1 MVDFQYK
8 DSYGVKDLEEIVR
21 ILRAPGGC
29 PWDAEQTHQ
38 SIRRNFLEEELGD
51 VLLQVVMHARMEQE
65 AGRFDLDGVADGICK
80 KLIYRHPHV
89 FGDVA
94 VSGTGEVL
102 SNWEALKR
110 KEKGQATNTD
120 ALEAVAR
127 ALPAL
132 WRAEKVQK
140 KARKAGFDW
149 PDVSG
154 ALDKL
159 SEELEELKTA
169 AAEGTNVAEELG
181 DLLFSAVNAARF
193 LKVDPEDALNG
204 ATDKFIGRFRKVEA
218 QAAAE
223 EGLTDKSVL
232 TVEGILEFARE
243 AALADVEEAVGRQV
257 RYNTAIA
264 QEGLRGDYGANIGKV
279 LLATYGDDVK
289 IRAKAMA
296 AAGSDARMNGCG
308 LPVVIVSGSGNQG
321 LTASLPVV
329 EYAKELGADWE
340 TTLRAVL
347 VSDLITIHLKA
358 EIGRLSAYCGA
369 VSAGCGSGAGIA
381 WLYGREK
388 EPQALL
394 KDVSHTIVNALAVD
408 SGIVCDGAKAS
419 CAAKI
424 ASAVDAGLLGFYM
437 YQNGQQFRGGDG
449 IISKGVE
456 QTIRNI
462 GLLATQGM
470 RETDREILDI
480 MTTRC

>member
-1 MVDFQYK
+1 MDATTYQDYVN
-8 DSYGVKDLEEIVR
+8 
-21 ILRAPGGC
+21 IL
-29 PWDAEQTHQ
+29 H
-38 SIRRNFLEEELGD
+38 EELVPAMGCTEPIAIAYAAA
-51 VLLQVVMHARMEQE
+51 VARPTLGRPAQRMEVE
-65 AGRFDLDGVADGICK
+65 ASGNIIKNVKSVFVPNTGGLRGI
-80 KLIYRHPHV
+80 PAAAAAGMAA
-89 FGDVA
+89 GDPA
-94 VSGTGEVL
+94 LELEVL
-102 SNWEALKR
+102 SSIGEGEQAAIRQYLADTPIAVKLADSPFIFDIAIRAWAGEDSALVR
-110 KEKGQATNTD
+110 IVNYHTNIVRVERNGQVLKE
-120 ALEAVAR
+120 
-127 ALPAL
+127 
-132 WRAEKVQK
+132 
-140 KARKAGFDW
+140 
-149 PDVSG
+149 
-154 ALDKL
+154 
-159 SEELEELKTA
+159 
-169 AAEGTNVAEELG
+169 
-181 DLLFSAVNAARF
+181 
-193 LKVDPEDALNG
+193 
-204 ATDKFIGRFRKVEA
+204 VEA

-243 AALADVEEAVGRQV
+243 AALADVEDAVGRQV

-456 QTIRNI
+456 ETIRNI

>member
-1 MVDFQYK
+1 MGCTEPIAIAYAAAVARRTLGRPARRVEVEASGNIIK
-8 DSYGVKDLEEIVR
+8 NVKSVFVPNTGGLRGIPAAAAAGIAAGNPDLELEVLSQIGEAEQAAIRQYLEDTPITVKLAASPFIFDITIRAWAEEESALVRIVNYHTNIVR
-21 ILRAPGGC
+21 IEKNG
-29 PWDAEQTHQ
+29 Q
-38 SIRRNFLEEELGD
+38 
-51 VLLQVVMHARMEQE
+51 VL
-65 AGRFDLDGVADGICK
+65 
-80 KLIYRHPHV
+80 
-89 FGDVA
+89 
-94 VSGTGEVL
+94 
-102 SNWEALKR
+102 
-110 KEKGQATNTD
+110 KE
-120 ALEAVAR
+120 
-127 ALPAL
+127 
-132 WRAEKVQK
+132 
-140 KARKAGFDW
+140 
-149 PDVSG
+149 
-154 ALDKL
+154 
-159 SEELEELKTA
+159 
-169 AAEGTNVAEELG
+169 
-181 DLLFSAVNAARF
+181 
-193 LKVDPEDALNG
+193 
-204 ATDKFIGRFRKVEA
+204 VEA

-223 EGLTDKSVL
+223 EGLTDKAVL
-232 TVEGILEFARE
+232 SVEGILEFARE
-243 AALADVEEAVGRQV
+243 CRLSDVEEVIDRQV

-264 QEGLRGDYGANIGKV
+264 QEGLRGDYGANIGQV
-279 LLATYGDDVK
+279 LLDTYGQDVK

-456 QTIRNI
+456 ETIRNI

>member
-1 MVDFQYK
+1 MDAATYRDYVN
-8 DSYGVKDLEEIVR
+8 
-21 ILRAPGGC
+21 IL
-29 PWDAEQTHQ
+29 H
-38 SIRRNFLEEELGD
+38 EELVPAMGCTEPIAIAYAAA
-51 VLLQVVMHARMEQE
+51 VARQTLGRPAQRMEVE
-65 AGRFDLDGVADGICK
+65 ASGNIIKNVKSVFVPNTGGLRGI
-80 KLIYRHPHV
+80 PAAAAAGMAA
-89 FGDVA
+89 GDPA
-94 VSGTGEVL
+94 LELEVL
-102 SNWEALKR
+102 SSIGEGEQAAIRQYLADTPIAVKLADSPFIFDIAVRAWAGEDSALVR
-110 KEKGQATNTD
+110 IVNYHTNIVRVERNGQVLKE
-120 ALEAVAR
+120 
-127 ALPAL
+127 
-132 WRAEKVQK
+132 
-140 KARKAGFDW
+140 
-149 PDVSG
+149 
-154 ALDKL
+154 
-159 SEELEELKTA
+159 
-169 AAEGTNVAEELG
+169 
-181 DLLFSAVNAARF
+181 
-193 LKVDPEDALNG
+193 
-204 ATDKFIGRFRKVEA
+204 VEA

-243 AALADVEEAVGRQV
+243 AALADVEDAVGRQV

-456 QTIRNI
+456 ETIRNI

>member
-1 MVDFQYK
+1 MDATTYQDYVN
-8 DSYGVKDLEEIVR
+8 
-21 ILRAPGGC
+21 IL
-29 PWDAEQTHQ
+29 H
-38 SIRRNFLEEELGD
+38 EELVPAMGCTEPIAIAYAAA
-51 VLLQVVMHARMEQE
+51 VARQTLGRPAQRMEVE
-65 AGRFDLDGVADGICK
+65 ASGNIIKNVKSVFVPNTGGLRGI
-80 KLIYRHPHV
+80 PAAAAAGMAA
-89 FGDVA
+89 GDPA
-94 VSGTGEVL
+94 LELEVL
-102 SNWEALKR
+102 SSIGEEEQAAIRQYLADTPIAVKLADSPFIFDIAIRAWAGEDSALVR
-110 KEKGQATNTD
+110 IVNYHTNIVRVERNGQVLKE
-120 ALEAVAR
+120 
-127 ALPAL
+127 
-132 WRAEKVQK
+132 
-140 KARKAGFDW
+140 
-149 PDVSG
+149 
-154 ALDKL
+154 
-159 SEELEELKTA
+159 
-169 AAEGTNVAEELG
+169 
-181 DLLFSAVNAARF
+181 
-193 LKVDPEDALNG
+193 
-204 ATDKFIGRFRKVEA
+204 VEA

-232 TVEGILEFARE
+232 TVEGILEFVRE
-243 AALADVEEAVGRQV
+243 AALADVEDAVGRQV

-264 QEGLRGDYGANIGKV
+264 QEGLLGDYGANIGQV
-279 LLATYGDDVK
+279 LLDTYGQDVK

-456 QTIRNI
+456 ETIRNI

>member
-1 MVDFQYK
+1 MDAILYQDYVNILKEELVPAMGCTEPIAIAYAAAVARQTLGALAERMEVEASGNIIKNVKSVFVPNTGGLRGIPAAAAAGMAAGNPALELEVLSQIEEAEQSAIRQY
-8 DSYGVKDLEEIVR
+8 LEETPIAVKLATSPFIFDITIRAWAGEESALVRIVNYHTNIVR
-21 ILRAPGGC
+21 IEKNGR
-29 PWDAEQTHQ
+29 
-38 SIRRNFLEEELGD
+38 
-51 VLLQVVMHARMEQE
+51 VL
-65 AGRFDLDGVADGICK
+65 
-80 KLIYRHPHV
+80 
-89 FGDVA
+89 
-94 VSGTGEVL
+94 
-102 SNWEALKR
+102 
-110 KEKGQATNTD
+110 KE
-120 ALEAVAR
+120 
-127 ALPAL
+127 
-132 WRAEKVQK
+132 
-140 KARKAGFDW
+140 
-149 PDVSG
+149 
-154 ALDKL
+154 
-159 SEELEELKTA
+159 
-169 AAEGTNVAEELG
+169 
-181 DLLFSAVNAARF
+181 
-193 LKVDPEDALNG
+193 
-204 ATDKFIGRFRKVEA
+204 VEA

-232 TVEGILEFARE
+232 SVEGILEFARE
-243 AALADVEEAVGRQV
+243 CRLSDVEETLGRQV

-264 QEGLRGDYGANIGKV
+264 EEGLRGDYGANIGSV
-279 LLATYGDDVK
+279 LLAAYGDDVK

-329 EYAKELGADWE
+329 EFAKELGVDRE
-340 TTLRAVL
+340 TMLRAVL
-347 VSDLITIHLKA
+347 VSDLVTIHLKA

-388 EPQALL
+388 DPASLL

-437 YQNGQQFRGGDG
+437 YQKGQQFRGGDG

-456 QTIRNI
+456 ETIRNI

>member
-1 MVDFQYK
+1 MDAILYQDYVNILKEELVPAMGCTEPIAIAYAAAVARQTLGALAERMEVEASGNIIKNVKSVFVPNTGGLRGIPAAAAAGMVAGNPALELEVLSPIEEAEQSAIRQY
-8 DSYGVKDLEEIVR
+8 LEETPIAVKLAASPFIFDITIRAWAGEESALVRIVNYHTNIVR
-21 ILRAPGGC
+21 IEKNGR
-29 PWDAEQTHQ
+29 
-38 SIRRNFLEEELGD
+38 
-51 VLLQVVMHARMEQE
+51 VL
-65 AGRFDLDGVADGICK
+65 
-80 KLIYRHPHV
+80 
-89 FGDVA
+89 
-94 VSGTGEVL
+94 
-102 SNWEALKR
+102 
-110 KEKGQATNTD
+110 KE
-120 ALEAVAR
+120 
-127 ALPAL
+127 
-132 WRAEKVQK
+132 
-140 KARKAGFDW
+140 
-149 PDVSG
+149 
-154 ALDKL
+154 
-159 SEELEELKTA
+159 
-169 AAEGTNVAEELG
+169 
-181 DLLFSAVNAARF
+181 
-193 LKVDPEDALNG
+193 
-204 ATDKFIGRFRKVEA
+204 VEA

-232 TVEGILEFARE
+232 SVEGILEFARE
-243 AALADVEEAVGRQV
+243 CRLSDVEETLGRQV

-264 QEGLRGDYGANIGKV
+264 EEGLRGDYGANIGSV
-279 LLATYGDDVK
+279 LLAAYGDDVK

-456 QTIRNI
+456 ETIRNI

>member
-1 MVDFQYK
+1 MDAAAYRDYVNILKEELVPAMGCTEPIAIAYAAAVARRTLGRPARRVEVEASGNIIK
-8 DSYGVKDLEEIVR
+8 NVKSVFVPNTGGLRGIPAAAAAGIAAGNPDLELEVLSQIGEAEQAAIRQYLEDTPITVKLAASPFIFDITIRAWAEEESALVRIVNYHTNIVR
-21 ILRAPGGC
+21 IEKNG
-29 PWDAEQTHQ
+29 Q
-38 SIRRNFLEEELGD
+38 
-51 VLLQVVMHARMEQE
+51 VL
-65 AGRFDLDGVADGICK
+65 
-80 KLIYRHPHV
+80 
-89 FGDVA
+89 
-94 VSGTGEVL
+94 
-102 SNWEALKR
+102 
-110 KEKGQATNTD
+110 KE
-120 ALEAVAR
+120 
-127 ALPAL
+127 
-132 WRAEKVQK
+132 
-140 KARKAGFDW
+140 
-149 PDVSG
+149 
-154 ALDKL
+154 
-159 SEELEELKTA
+159 
-169 AAEGTNVAEELG
+169 
-181 DLLFSAVNAARF
+181 
-193 LKVDPEDALNG
+193 
-204 ATDKFIGRFRKVEA
+204 VEA

-223 EGLTDKSVL
+223 EGLTDKAVL
-232 TVEGILEFARE
+232 SVEGILEFARE
-243 AALADVEEAVGRQV
+243 CRLSDVDEVIDRQV

-264 QEGLRGDYGANIGKV
+264 QEGLRGDYGANIGQV
-279 LLATYGDDVK
+279 LLDTYGQDVK

-329 EYAKELGADWE
+329 EYAKELGVDRE
-340 TTLRAVL
+340 TMLRAVM

-388 EPQALL
+388 DPASLL

-437 YQNGQQFRGGDG
+437 YQKGQQFRGGDG

-456 QTIRNI
+456 ETIRNI

>member
-1 MVDFQYK
+1 MNQKVY
-8 DSYGVKDLEEIVR
+8 DSYIK
-21 ILRAPGGC
+21 ILNKELIPALGC
-29 PWDAEQTHQ
+29 TEPIAIAYAAAVARQT
-38 SIRRNFLEEELGD
+38 LGRPA
-51 VLLQVVMHARMEQE
+51 QRMEVE
-65 AGRFDLDGVADGICK
+65 ASGNIIKNVKSVFVPNTGGLRGI
-80 KLIYRHPHV
+80 PAAAAAGMAA
-89 FGDVA
+89 GDPA
-94 VSGTGEVL
+94 LELEVL
-102 SNWEALKR
+102 SSIGEGEQAAIRQYLADTPIAVKLADSPFIFDIAIRAWAGEDSALVR
-110 KEKGQATNTD
+110 IVNYHTNIVRVERNGQVLKE
-120 ALEAVAR
+120 
-127 ALPAL
+127 
-132 WRAEKVQK
+132 
-140 KARKAGFDW
+140 
-149 PDVSG
+149 
-154 ALDKL
+154 
-159 SEELEELKTA
+159 
-169 AAEGTNVAEELG
+169 
-181 DLLFSAVNAARF
+181 
-193 LKVDPEDALNG
+193 
-204 ATDKFIGRFRKVEA
+204 VEA

-243 AALADVEEAVGRQV
+243 AALADVEDAVGRQV

>member
-1 MVDFQYK
+1 MDATTYQDYVN
-8 DSYGVKDLEEIVR
+8 
-21 ILRAPGGC
+21 IL
-29 PWDAEQTHQ
+29 H
-38 SIRRNFLEEELGD
+38 EELVPAMGCTEPIAIAYAAA
-51 VLLQVVMHARMEQE
+51 VARQTLGRPAQRMEVE
-65 AGRFDLDGVADGICK
+65 ASGNIIKNVKSVFVPNTGGLRGI
-80 KLIYRHPHV
+80 PAAAAAGMAA
-89 FGDVA
+89 GDPA
-94 VSGTGEVL
+94 LELEVL
-102 SNWEALKR
+102 SSIGEEEQAAIRQYLADTPIAVKLADSPFIFDIAIRAWAGEDSALVR
-110 KEKGQATNTD
+110 IVNYHTNIVRVERNGQVLKE
-120 ALEAVAR
+120 
-127 ALPAL
+127 
-132 WRAEKVQK
+132 
-140 KARKAGFDW
+140 
-149 PDVSG
+149 
-154 ALDKL
+154 
-159 SEELEELKTA
+159 
-169 AAEGTNVAEELG
+169 
-181 DLLFSAVNAARF
+181 
-193 LKVDPEDALNG
+193 
-204 ATDKFIGRFRKVEA
+204 VEA

-279 LLATYGDDVK
+279 LLATYGDAVK

>member
-1 MVDFQYK
+1 MDATTYQDYVN
-8 DSYGVKDLEEIVR
+8 
-21 ILRAPGGC
+21 IL
-29 PWDAEQTHQ
+29 H
-38 SIRRNFLEEELGD
+38 EELVPAMGCTEPIAIAYAAA
-51 VLLQVVMHARMEQE
+51 VARQTLGRPAQRMEVE
-65 AGRFDLDGVADGICK
+65 ASGNIIKNVKSVFVPNTGGLRGIPAAAAAGMVA
-80 KLIYRHPHV
+80 
-89 FGDVA
+89 GDPA
-94 VSGTGEVL
+94 LELEVL
-102 SNWEALKR
+102 SSIGEGEQAAIRQYLADTPIAVKLADSPFIFDIAVRAWAGEDSALVR
-110 KEKGQATNTD
+110 IVNYHTNIVRVERNGQVLKE
-120 ALEAVAR
+120 
-127 ALPAL
+127 
-132 WRAEKVQK
+132 
-140 KARKAGFDW
+140 
-149 PDVSG
+149 
-154 ALDKL
+154 
-159 SEELEELKTA
+159 
-169 AAEGTNVAEELG
+169 
-181 DLLFSAVNAARF
+181 
-193 LKVDPEDALNG
+193 
-204 ATDKFIGRFRKVEA
+204 VEA

-456 QTIRNI
+456 ETIRNI

>member
-1 MVDFQYK
+1 MDAAAYRDYVNILKEELVPAMGCTEPIAIAYAAAVARRTLGRPARRVEVEASGNIIK
-8 DSYGVKDLEEIVR
+8 NVKSVFVPNTGGLRGIPAAAAAGMAAGNPDLELEVLSQIGEAEQAAIRQYLEDTPITVKLAASPFIFDITIRAWAEEESALVRIVNYHTNIVR
-21 ILRAPGGC
+21 IEKNGR
-29 PWDAEQTHQ
+29 
-38 SIRRNFLEEELGD
+38 
-51 VLLQVVMHARMEQE
+51 VL
-65 AGRFDLDGVADGICK
+65 
-80 KLIYRHPHV
+80 
-89 FGDVA
+89 
-94 VSGTGEVL
+94 
-102 SNWEALKR
+102 
-110 KEKGQATNTD
+110 KE
-120 ALEAVAR
+120 
-127 ALPAL
+127 
-132 WRAEKVQK
+132 
-140 KARKAGFDW
+140 
-149 PDVSG
+149 
-154 ALDKL
+154 
-159 SEELEELKTA
+159 
-169 AAEGTNVAEELG
+169 
-181 DLLFSAVNAARF
+181 
-193 LKVDPEDALNG
+193 
-204 ATDKFIGRFRKVEA
+204 VEA

-223 EGLTDKSVL
+223 EGLTDKAVL
-232 TVEGILEFARE
+232 SVEGILEFARE
-243 AALADVEEAVGRQV
+243 CRLSDVEEVIDRQV

-264 QEGLRGDYGANIGKV
+264 QEGLRGDYGANIGQV
-279 LLATYGDDVK
+279 LLDTYGQDVK

-329 EYAKELGADWE
+329 EYAKELGVDRE
-340 TTLRAVL
+340 TMLRAVM

-388 EPQALL
+388 DPASLL

-437 YQNGQQFRGGDG
+437 YQKGQQFRGGDG

-456 QTIRNI
+456 ETIRNI